1 MSSAREL
8 RKLVDMIAAA
18 ETTQRGPLERF
29 RAELDFAVRMT
40 VAHPERAEEWT
51 PLLERSAKLV
61 AEGLR
66 GGETQVA
73 SLVARAEEILAP
85 LGAAAK
91 EYVIYCAGH
100 AHIDMNWMWTW
111 PETVSVCY
119 DTFTTMDRLMD
130 EFPEFH
136 FSQSQASVYLAVQ
149 QYTPELFERIKQ
161 RVAEGRWEVT
171 ASQWVEGDKNLA
183 AGETLC
189 RHLLY
194 TRRWFA
200 ENMGVPPDRVKL
212 DWECD
217 TFGHCW
223 TLPGILRRGGV
234 TRYYHHRS
242 SGPQLRAMAS
252 GETSQLYWW
261 QGKDGSRLLAFDDS
275 PNGYNNEIAP
285 RMTHLL
291 FDLERHT
298 GLKMMLWIYGVGNHG
313 GGPTRR
319 HLRAAQD
326 MATWPIFPQVRLTTT
341 DEFFTAA
348 EREIEARGL
357 ELPVHDGELNFVF
370 EGCYTTE
377 SRIKFANRRG
387 ECDLV
392 DTEAIALLARNA
404 CGMEYPAQ
412 TLQECWRRTMF
423 LQFHDILPGSGVRDT
438 VEHAMGLFQ
447 ENLANTGMI
456 RTRSLRALAER
467 VDTSALASAP
477 DAAPGDMGLGAGAG
491 DGAWWGGVSTLGAG
505 AVGGDPFIIF
515 NPAPFVRDE
524 MARVK
529 VWNREP
535 GHTVTVRDA
544 DGNVTCGQVV
554 ERGNYWGH
562 SFAVVAF
569 PAHSL
574 PALGYRAYVI
584 EQDAPPCEVS
594 VGAYVRE
601 TGRPL
606 YGLGYVHAQPTNPV
620 VMGNEH
626 LELTISGEEGG
637 ITRLVDKATG
647 VELDNLDACMGGLLR
662 QQEAPHAMT
671 AWQLGP
677 IVEEVEVLR
686 NCVMEIIHQGPNVAA
701 VCLSAKHNDSE
712 YRLTISLAAG
722 SRQVEFDLDVNWL
735 ERGDPQT
742 GVPVLR
748 AFFTAGIENST
759 ATFEIAC
766 GTIERPA
773 DGEEAPAL
781 NWVDL
786 TGSPWDTE
794 DVTVGLTLLNDS
806 KYGHRL
812 DDDTIELT
820 LLRSSYDPDPL
831 PELGRHHIRYA
842 LVPHVGPLDVGAAI
856 RAGRAFNHPLIPV
869 GTTVHSGQLPP
880 EVSALEVLT
889 PNVMLSGLKQAEDSD
904 AVVLRLYE
912 FAGER
917 TEARVR
923 LSPLMIAAPGA
934 QAVETDLLEQPIEG
948 STARMEGD
956 TLVVTVPACGI
967 ATVRVGG

>member
-8 RKLVDMIAAA
+8 RRLLDMIATAEAA
-18 ETTQRGPLERF
+18 QRSPLERF
-29 RAELDFAVRMT
+29 RAELDFAIRLT
-40 VAHPERAEEWT
+40 AAQPEKAEDWT
-51 PLLERSAKLV
+51 PLLEQAAELV
-61 AEGLR
+61 AGGLR
-66 GGETQVA
+66 GSEAQVA
-73 SLVARAEEILAP
+73 ALVARAEEVLAP
-85 LGAAAK
+85 LSGAAK
-91 EYVIYCAGH
+91 QYVIYCAGH

-119 DTFTTMDRLMD
+119 DTFATMDRLMD

-136 FSQSQASVYLAVQ
+136 FSQSQASVYLAMQ
-149 QYTPELFERIKQ
+149 QYAPELFERIKQ
-161 RVAEGRWEVT
+161 RVAAGRWEVT

-189 RHLLY
+189 RQLLY
-194 TRRWFA
+194 TRRWFD
-200 ENMGVPPDRVKL
+200 EHMGVPPDRVKV

-242 SGPQLRAMAS
+242 SGPQLRDMAS
-252 GETSQLYWW
+252 GEASQLYWW
-261 QGKDGSRLLAFDDS
+261 QGKDGSRVLAFDDS

-326 MATWPIFPQVRLTTT
+326 MATWPIFPQVKLTTT
-341 DEFFTAA
+341 DEFFAAA
-348 EREIEARGL
+348 EREIETRGL

-377 SRIKFANRRG
+377 SRIKFANRKG

-412 TLQECWRRTMF
+412 TLEDCWRRTMF

-456 RTRSLRALAER
+456 RTRSLRALAAQ
-467 VDTSALASAP
+467 VDTSALAPATG
-477 DAAPGDMGLGAGAG
+477 AAPGDMGLGAGAG

-505 AVGGDPFIIF
+505 AAAGDPFIIF

-544 DGNVTCGQVV
+544 AGHVTCGQVV
-554 ERGNYWGH
+554 EKGNYWGH
-562 SFAVVAF
+562 SFATVAF
-569 PAHSL
+569 PARSL

-594 VGAYVRE
+594 GGAYVRE

-606 YGLGYVHAQPTNPV
+606 YRLGYVHAQPANPV

-626 LELTISGEEGG
+626 LELTISGVQGG
-637 ITRLVDKATG
+637 ITRLVDKAT
-647 VELDNLDACMGGLLR
+647 EEEMNCLCHCMGGLLR

-677 IVEEVEVLR
+677 IVEQVEVLR
-686 NCVMEIIHQGPNVAA
+686 NCVMEIIHEGPNVAA
-701 VCLSAKHNDSE
+701 VRLSARHNDSE

-722 SRQVEFDLDVNWL
+722 SRQVDLDLDVNWL

-748 AFFTAGIENST
+748 AFFATGVENST

-786 TGSPWDTE
+786 TGNAWGEPDN
-794 DVTVGLTLLNDS
+794 VMGMTLLNDS

-812 DDDTIELT
+812 DDDTIQLT

-842 LVPHVGPLDVGAAI
+842 LVPHVGPLDAGAAI
-856 RAGRAFNHPLIPV
+856 RAGHAFNHPLIPV
-869 GTTVHSGQLPP
+869 GAEVHPGDLPP
-880 EVSALEVLT
+880 EASALAVLT
-889 PNVMLSGLKQAEDSD
+889 PNVMLSGIKQAEDSE

-912 FAGER
+912 FAGED

-923 LSPLMIAAPGA
+923 LSSLIAPPGA
-934 QAVETDLLEQPIEG
+934 RAVETDMLEQPIEG

-967 ATVRVGG
+967 ATVRVG